1 MRIFLQTA
9 ASEAEFDFEK
19 TSTPARNKASLPLG
33 EAVCL
38 AAISDT
44 GSLAA
49 AGSGEEVVPPARPH
63 HLPQSHKRID
73 RIDTACRRRTA
84 KKFRRRALQRIVIV
98 TPVGMVTIKAVPN
111 STHSPLQWSHR
122 RDHGAIAKG

>member
-1 MRIFLQTA
+1 MFPNSRGWAGAPRPRYGKELRRPMRIFLQTA

-73 RIDTACRRRTA
+73 RIDTACRR
-84 KKFRRRALQRIVIV
+84 
-98 TPVGMVTIKAVPN
+98 
-111 STHSPLQWSHR
+111 
-122 RDHGAIAKG
+122 